1 MNSLEEFPIEQPEP
15 RVSRFTAWLREKI
28 AAWRDRA

>member
-1 MNSLEEFPIEQPEP
+1 MNAEFSIEQLEP
-15 RVSRFTAWLREKI
+15 PVSRFTSWLRDKI